1 MRRHLRWAGLSVI
14 LMWLLS
20 APVGYWWMPR
30 ELHPSRRL
38 LTPESFARADAEFR
52 RAGATREDFTVRTP
66 DGIFLRG
73 WLVRK
78 DISPT
83 NHLPAD
89 WVLLFHG
96 VADDR
101 AGVIGQ
107 AEFLLRAGYS
117 VLMMDSRAQGES
129 EGMIATYGWKERD
142 DVRAIVAALEE
153 NAHPRCIFA
162 LGVSMGA
169 GIALQAAAVEPR
181 IAAVVAESP
190 FSDLREAAYDY
201 AGFHVSPWLGR
212 TLFRPAVE
220 AGLFAAERE
229 AGFHAAEVS
238 TVRAVRMRAFPIF
251 LIGDGLDATLPP
263 RHAQLI
269 YNAATGPR
277 QFWIVAKAPHA
288 SALGTAPEEYATRV
302 LSFFNAFRG
311 GCHPA
316 GQ

>member
-1 MRRHLRWAGLSVI
+1 MRRFLLKAGLLVA
-14 LMWLLS
+14 LLWLLT

-30 ELHPSRRL
+30 ELHPSRRPL
-38 LTPESFARADAEFR
+38 SSEIVALSDAAFR

-66 DGIFLRG
+66 DGVFLRG

-96 VADDR
+96 VADNR

-107 AEFLLRAGYS
+107 SEFLLRAGYG

-153 NAHPRCIFA
+153 KAHPRCIFA

-169 GIALQAAAVEPR
+169 SIALQAAAADPR

-201 AGFHVSPWLGR
+201 AGFHISPWLGR
-212 TLFRPAVE
+212 TLLRPAVE

-229 AGFHAAEVS
+229 AGFLAADVS

-263 RHAQLI
+263 RHAHLI

-277 QFWIVAKAPHA
+277 QFWILAKAPHA

-311 GCHPA
+311 GCHPSA
-316 GQ
+316 R